1 MGFQRSDRF
10 IHPSF
15 TNHETRHADDLTA
28 PVVKHLTTSLSGR
41 EYAREGSGSPQLAT
55 DDASTAT
62 ASPVPS
68 AGDSG
73 PENTSDKS
81 CSNDQ
86 EPLNLKAQSLRQRT
100 AQACDKCRERKTKVR
115 IFIFIR
121 KRDVYI

>member
-1 MGFQRSDRF
+1 MGFQKSDRF

-15 TNHETRHADDLTA
+15 TNHETRHPDDSTA
-28 PVVKHLTTSLSGR
+28 PMVNHLATSSGSR
-41 EYAREGSGSPQLAT
+41 EYPREGSGSPQLTT
-55 DDASTAT
+55 DNASTAT

-115 IFIFIR
+115 IFISIR
-121 KRDVYI
+121 TEEYS